1 MAFDIRGEVAQ
12 LRDAIA
18 DGEGGVFQVEGH
30 FARRMLYVPMEDA
43 DFSRR
48 TPFAADGWTSDA

>member
-18 DGEGGVFQVEGH
+18 DGAGGVFQVEGH
-30 FARRMLYVPMEDA
+30 FARRML
-43 DFSRR
+43 
-48 TPFAADGWTSDA
+48 